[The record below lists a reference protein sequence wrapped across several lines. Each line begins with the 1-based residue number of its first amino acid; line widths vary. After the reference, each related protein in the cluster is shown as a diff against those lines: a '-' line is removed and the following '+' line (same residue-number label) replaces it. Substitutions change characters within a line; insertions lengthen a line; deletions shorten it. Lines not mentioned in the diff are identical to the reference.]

1 MNDDDVKKVVA
12 LREHIIK
19 NYYKKLNHPKMAPNA
34 IMSEKDVA
42 VMLETIV
49 RSLDDLVSHKV
60 NFS

>member
-1 MNDDDVKKVVA
+1 MNDNDVKRGVA
-12 LREHIIK
+12 LRAHIIK
-19 NYYKKLNHPKMAPNA
+19 NYYKRLNNPHMAPNA

-49 RSLDDLVSHKV
+49 RSLDDLVSDKV